1 MRALLWLALAIF
13 LPVATSAS
21 KSGQFFVPPEP
32 GPNQDYTENSRYVIG
47 ETRRIK
53 FTTTF
58 RDYTINLWQQSLTQ
72 SAATKGPAIFSVS
85 RLTSCFPIINQLL
98 TLPQKGVPDGAV
110 TEFDWLVQ
118 LYQFDL
124 SDSNVFFLWLN
135 SSSDS
140 SLLFSSHYFNITD
153 QTSTSSTPTPSSS
166 TASKSSLTL
175 TRPSTTSPSPSS
187 TTSPTPPSTPTP
199 TLPPPNVLSTGA
211 QAGIGV
217 GAALAGLAAIIIAV
231 VFYRRSRQQRSR
243 EPPNYMEGQGAGS
256 TIQDVQYQ
264 EYKPQKPYETQDS
277 VHELGHEP
285 RRGHSSNIVELSAM

>member
-1 MRALLWLALAIF
+1 MNMRALLWLALAIF

-72 SAATKGPAIFSVS
+72 SAATKGPAIFS
-85 RLTSCFPIINQLL
+85 
-98 TLPQKGVPDGAV
+98 VPDGAV